1 MYQYYHNRKYDL
13 LIVQHFN
20 DFIGAETTQAMV
32 AITKLL
38 PKKDLISL
46 KYVIADFRKVSS
58 STLYD
63 TDRALHTLLHSQFG
77 ALRSNLKFVRLYDK
91 DNPATEILIERVTR
105 TNDMIK
111 LSIKSTITAFNVYHD
126 REIPALL
133 DLPQEVVIWADDQWL
148 SPSR

>member
-77 ALRSNLKFVRLYDK
+77 ALRSNLKFVRLYEIK
-91 DNPATEILIERVTR
+91 IGCMHISISLRQVRKAHCNPR
-105 TNDMIK
+105 TAPN
-111 LSIKSTITAFNVYHD
+111 Y
-126 REIPALL
+126 
-133 DLPQEVVIWADDQWL
+133 Q
-148 SPSR
+148 